1 VSLTLEKPRADQG
14 RVTAGIPS
22 LSSAR
27 RTSITEAQLRHI
39 YQRSLQ
45 ADYRGRE
52 EKALEPDGTIQDTTD
67 WEQIVGIPL
76 TGVRIMARLKKLN
89 PNLWFER
96 ANADSS
102 KTGVYVLKPD
112 GKGGMEKQF
121 ICGMESEL
129 SPEFTLR
136 VTDNDGKPKGI
147 IGGWRRLLMRL
158 IRERLITESRAW
170 ALFGP
175 PSRDS
180 ENWARFT
187 A

>member
-1 VSLTLEKPRADQG
+1 MSLTLEKPREDRG

-22 LSSAR
+22 LDSKR
-27 RTSITEAQLRHI
+27 RTDITETQLRHI

-45 ADYRGRE
+45 ADYRSRE
-52 EKALEPDGTIQDTTD
+52 EKALDSDGAIQDTTD
-67 WEQIVGIPL
+67 WEQTVGIPL

-102 KTGVYVLKPD
+102 KTGVYILKPD

-129 SPEFTLR
+129 SPEFSLR
-136 VTDNDGKPKGI
+136 VTDNEGKPKGI
-147 IGGWRRLLMRL
+147 IGGWRRLLMKL
-158 IRERLITESRAW
+158 IRDRIISEARAN

-180 ENWARFT
+180 ENWARYT

>member
-1 VSLTLEKPRADQG
+1 MSLTLEKPREDRG
-14 RVTAGIPS
+14 KITAGIPS
-22 LSSAR
+22 LDSTR
-27 RTSITEAQLRHI
+27 RTSITEAQLLHI

-52 EKALEPDGTIQDTTD
+52 EAAIAPDGMISDTTAWD
-67 WEQIVGIPL
+67 EIVGIPL

-96 ANADSS
+96 ANADAS
-102 KTGVYVLKPD
+102 KTGVYILKPD
-112 GKGGMEKQF
+112 GKGGMEKVYL
-121 ICGMESEL
+121 CGMESEL
-129 SPEFTLR
+129 SPEFSLR
-136 VTDNDGKPKGI
+136 ITDNEGKAKGI

-158 IRERLITESRAW
+158 IRERIITESRAN